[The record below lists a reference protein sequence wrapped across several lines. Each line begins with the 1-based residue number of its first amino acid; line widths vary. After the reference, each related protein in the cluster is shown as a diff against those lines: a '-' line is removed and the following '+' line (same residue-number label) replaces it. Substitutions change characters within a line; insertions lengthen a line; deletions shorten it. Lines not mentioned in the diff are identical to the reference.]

1 MYRVRKDI
9 PMMQKMTAVWNR
21 KLNARRMKS
30 KELKMFSVF
39 ANNFLELTP
48 DQMEEMTQ
56 IAKAAERQDV
66 AMMGD
71 FY

>member
-1 MYRVRKDI
+1 
-9 PMMQKMTAVWNR
+9 
-21 KLNARRMKS
+21 MKC
-30 KELKMFSVF
+30 KELKMLSVF
-39 ANNFLELTP
+39 SKYFLELTP

-71 FY
+71 FYFTDSWIHPH